1 MNRTLAESFQRIR
14 ERKKRKRKEAEM
26 KRTKKNEKIKK
37 ERMRARNVIPGG
49 ILGSKTEQFL
59 GE

>member
-1 MNRTLAESFQRIR
+1 
-14 ERKKRKRKEAEM
+14 M